1 MPNGKESACNA
12 GDTGHA
18 GLIPGSGRSLRGG
31 NSKSLQYSCLK
42 NFMETGDW
50 WATVQRVAKSWTW
63 LNTQSTAIK
72 IYMLLVFPFLLQ
84 VPLFEGKYLILYFFS
99 YLCSYLWAMS
109 LNCFPCFC
117 CYTSVIDLC
126 CDKYNFS
133 PLTVHFLLL
142 LYPCNYIT
150 FKVKSLRCYDHVSI
164 IPCKTRECFMIIC
177 LLQSFAPWSPG
188 ISDCFY
194 FFIALIAFI
203 TLPRIFFFF

>member
-1 MPNGKESACNA
+1 
-12 GDTGHA
+12 
-18 GLIPGSGRSLRGG
+18 
-31 NSKSLQYSCLK
+31 
-42 NFMETGDW
+42 METGDW

-72 IYMLLVFPFLLQ
+72 IYVFLVFPSLLQ
-84 VPLFEGKYLILYFFS
+84 VPFFEGKYLILYFFS

-117 CYTSVIDLC
+117 FYTSVIDLC

-133 PLTVHFLLL
+133 SLIIHFLLL
-142 LYPCNYIT
+142 FYPCNYIT
-150 FKVKSLRCYDHVSI
+150 LKVKSLPRYDHVSI
-164 IPCKTRECFMIIC
+164 IPCKTRECFMIIS

-203 TLPRIFFFF
+203 TLPRIFFFFKLFVLSKHASKSSPELKLPS